1 MNQRRTLL
9 TALGALG
16 AGSLTGGLAGSLT
29 ASLAGALTASRPAR
43 AQPAAN
49 NADKVWRV
57 GVLQP
62 GGAQAREVL
71 HAQREL
77 PKALRAA
84 GYVEGKNLVIDW
96 RLADLNAERL
106 KSQAEELVR
115 LKVDVIVT
123 ANTTA
128 THAVQKATSTLPV
141 VMAASGDPVGSGFAK
156 SLAKPGGN
164 ITGLSNLSPEL
175 GTKMLQMLLEITAA
189 ARPKLTRVAVMINPA
204 NSGHVL
210 LLQNI
215 QAAARITHSQILPLE
230 VRNAADLATAF
241 ATLTRERSEALII
254 ARDSAF
260 GELGSEIA
268 ERALRLRLPTAS
280 GGTASATVGILMS
293 IGPKRPD
300 QFARVATYIDKI
312 FKGTK
317 PGDLPIEQ
325 PTLFEV
331 IINGKTAKA
340 LGLKI
345 PQALL
350 ISAERVIE

>member
-9 TALGALG
+9 SALGALG

-29 ASLAGALTASRPAR
+29 ASLPAR

-49 NADKVWRV
+49 NADKVWRI

-62 GGAQAREVL
+62 AGAQAREVL

-84 GYVEGKNLVIDW
+84 GYIEGKNLVIDW
-96 RLADLNAERL
+96 RLGDLNAGRL

-115 LKVDVIVT
+115 LKVDLIVT

-128 THAVQKATSTLPV
+128 THAVQKATATLPV

-164 ITGLSNLSPEL
+164 ITGLSNLSTEI
-175 GTKMLQMLLEITAA
+175 GTKMLEMLLEITAA
-189 ARPKLTRVAVMINPA
+189 TKPKVSRVAVMINPA
-204 NSGHVL
+204 NSGNVL

-215 QAAARITHSQILPLE
+215 QAAARITRSKILPLE
-230 VRNAADLATAF
+230 VRTAADVATAF

-254 ARDSAF
+254 ARDSLFAQLD
-260 GELGSEIA
+260 GDIA
-268 ERALRLRLPTAS
+268 ARALRLRLPTAS
-280 GGTASATVGILMS
+280 GGGASATAGVLMS

-300 QFARVATYIDKI
+300 QFARVAMYIDRI

-345 PQALL
+345 PQSLL